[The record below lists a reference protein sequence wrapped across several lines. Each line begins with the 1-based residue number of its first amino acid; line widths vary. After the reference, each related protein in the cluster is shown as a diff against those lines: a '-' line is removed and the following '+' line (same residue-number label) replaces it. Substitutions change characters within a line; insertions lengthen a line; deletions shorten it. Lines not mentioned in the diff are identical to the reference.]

1 MKNAIILAGGK
12 GTRMKDPLPK
22 VCQTILG
29 KEFINYVIDALSF
42 AGIENIYP
50 VVGYKKEEVLKRI
63 PLEEHFVQ
71 EVQLGTGHAVSMAKE
86 KLMDDKGLCF
96 VIAGDQPLISVESI
110 QRVIDLHEKNKN
122 ALTMLTAVMENP
134 TGYGRV
140 IKDGNKVIKIVEE
153 KDASDEEKLINEVN
167 ISTMCFD
174 NELLFKYIDKIGNDN
189 AKGEYYLTDII
200 ELFQE
205 DGLSIEAIPAVTE
218 EETIGINDKV
228 DLEIATKRL
237 QKTLNEKHMLNG
249 VTIVDKDNTY
259 IGPDVCIGEGTV
271 IYPNSVLEGTT
282 VIGDGCTIKSSYIS
296 DSIVGDNSTVGPY
309 AHLRAGAIIG
319 QNNRIGNFV
328 EVKKSILGDGV
339 KSAHLTYIGDSEVGD
354 KVNFGCG
361 VVTVNYD
368 GKNKFK
374 TVIDS
379 DAFIGSNV
387 NLIAPI
393 HVGARSKIAAGST
406 ISEDVPADSLSIA
419 REYQTNK
426 VDYYK
431 K

>member
-29 KEFINYVIDALSF
+29 KEFINYVIDVLSL
-42 AGIENIYP
+42 AGIEHIYP
-50 VVGYKKEEVLKRI
+50 VVGYRKEEVLKRI

-86 KLMDDKGLCF
+86 KLQNEEGLCF
-96 VIAGDQPLISVESI
+96 VIAGDQPLITVESI
-110 QRVIDLHEKNKN
+110 QRVLDLHRKNNN

-140 IKDGNKVIKIVEE
+140 IKDGNKVVKIVEE
-153 KDASDEEKLINEVN
+153 KDTTDEEKLIKEVN

-174 NELLFKYIDKIGNDN
+174 NKLLFEYIDKIGNDN

-200 ELFQE
+200 ELFQK

-228 DLEIATKRL
+228 DLEIATQRLKRTIN
-237 QKTLNEKHMLNG
+237 QMHMLAG
-249 VTIVDKDNTY
+249 VTIVDTENTY

-271 IYPNSVLEGTT
+271 LYPNTVLEGKT
-282 VIGDGCTIKSSYIS
+282 VIGANCVIKASYIS
-296 DSIVGDNSTVGPY
+296 DSIVGDSSTVGPY
-309 AHLRAGAIIG
+309 AHLRAGAVIG
-319 QNNRIGNFV
+319 ENNRIGNFV
-328 EVKKSILGDGV
+328 EVKKSILGSGV
-339 KSAHLTYIGDSEVGD
+339 KSAHLTYIGDSQVGD

-368 GKNKFK
+368 GKNKFQ

-379 DAFIGSNV
+379 EAFIGSNV

-393 HVGARSKIAAGST
+393 HIGARSKIAAGST
-406 ISEDVPADSLSIA
+406 LTDDVPADSLSIA
-419 REYQTNK
+419 RELQTNK